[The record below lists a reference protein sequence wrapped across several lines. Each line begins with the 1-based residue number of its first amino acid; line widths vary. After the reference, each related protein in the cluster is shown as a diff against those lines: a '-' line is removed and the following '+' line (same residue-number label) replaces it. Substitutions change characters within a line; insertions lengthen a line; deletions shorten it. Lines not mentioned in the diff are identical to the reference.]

1 MSRLLRALP
10 AATLTPALLAHVQAA
25 LDGSGPALLPTPTGP
40 AGDLLESAMRLDEPV
55 EDDDVALVVPTS
67 GSTGEPKGV
76 LLTAAALT
84 ASATA
89 TNDRLGGAGRW
100 LLALPLTHIAG
111 MQVVVRS
118 LLSGTDP
125 LPMPPGSFS
134 AAAFVAATDSLGSGR
149 RYTSLVPTQ
158 VQRLLDDEAAR
169 VALSSYDAVL
179 VGGAATSPELLDQ
192 AREAGI
198 TLVTTYGMSETCG
211 GCVYDGVPLSG
222 VGVGFDAGGRIR
234 LSGPTIAAGYRLR
247 PDLTRAAFGVE
258 GFTTSDLGRWDGEG
272 RLQVVGRADD
282 MIISGGE
289 KIAPA
294 AVEAVLAAHP
304 AVAEVAVLGAPDPEW
319 GERVIALV
327 QLHDGALLTLSDARE
342 HVASG
347 LSRVAA
353 PRELHLLDALPM
365 LASGKPDRAL
375 LKSRFA
381 R

>member
-1 MSRLLRALP
+1 
-10 AATLTPALLAHVQAA
+10 
-25 LDGSGPALLPTPTGP
+25 
-40 AGDLLESAMRLDEPV
+40 
-55 EDDDVALVVPTS
+55 
-67 GSTGEPKGV
+67 
-76 LLTAAALT
+76 
-84 ASATA
+84 
-89 TNDRLGGAGRW
+89 
-100 LLALPLTHIAG
+100 
-111 MQVVVRS
+111 
-118 LLSGTDP
+118 
-125 LPMPPGSFS
+125 
-134 AAAFVAATDSLGSGR
+134 
-149 RYTSLVPTQ
+149 LVPTQ
-158 VQRLLDDEAAR
+158 LQRLLADDDAPAR
-169 VALSSYDAVL
+169 ESLASYDAVL
-179 VGGAATSPELLDQ
+179 VGGAATPQALLSR

-198 TLVTTYGMSETCG
+198 KVVTTYGMSETCG
-211 GCVYDGVPLSG
+211 GCVYDGLPLSG
-222 VGVGFDAGGRIR
+222 VGVGFDGNGRIR

-247 PDLTRAAFGVE
+247 PDLTRAVFGTD
-258 GFTTSDLGRWDGEG
+258 GFRTGDLGRWDDGG

-327 QLHDGALLTLSDARE
+327 RLHAGALLTLDDARE

-353 PRELHLLDALPM
+353 PRELHVLESLPV

-375 LKSRFA
+375 LKSRFG